1 MGPPSAVRS
10 LPYGCGVRAEPAAA
24 TDTGTAV
31 LEEYQ
36 ALARSIAEQRERAGR
51 LRALAN
57 HATAQANEQ
66 EHALGDLGEVLG
78 IDPQLCLDDLDV
90 RLGGS
95 ACRRSRSVRRCCESD
110 QVHVAVI
117 SGANGVAL
125 RSDSLVGT
133 TGS

>member
-36 ALARSIAEQRERAGR
+36 ALARSIAEQRERAER

-78 IDPQLCLDDLDV
+78 IDPQLFLDDLDV
-90 RLGGS
+90 RLGGQRLQEIAVRAPVLRIRS
-95 ACRRSRSVRRCCESD
+95 GTRGGDKRGERR
-110 QVHVAVI
+110 
-117 SGANGVAL
+117 GA
-125 RSDSLVGT
+125 SL
-133 TGS
+133 